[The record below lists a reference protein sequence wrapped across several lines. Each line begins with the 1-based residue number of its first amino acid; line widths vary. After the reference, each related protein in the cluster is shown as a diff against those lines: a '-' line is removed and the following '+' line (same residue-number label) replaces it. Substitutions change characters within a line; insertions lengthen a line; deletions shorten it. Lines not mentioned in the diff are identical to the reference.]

1 MRSKIKLQIDRLMLG
16 ASFGMSFKGWIA
28 MTKDKDQAFF
38 GRGESPREAGE
49 DLERVLA
56 KAFDVDEAHA

>member
-1 MRSKIKLQIDRLMLG
+1 MNRETKWRVDRLMLG
-16 ASFGMSFKGWIA
+16 ASFGMSFEGWIA
-28 MTKDKDQAFF
+28 MVKLKDQAFF

-56 KAFDVDEAHA
+56 KAFEVDEIRA